1 MPEPLMQDDVVE
13 KVARAMYDA
22 SHRSLKS
29 CYSWDEEREPHQE
42 HIRERYLREAR
53 AALAAHDL
61 AVGERIERLTKALS
75 EICDLSSDNYDSD
88 RAWALAMQL
97 RARCELHGWLEQ
109 RGVK

>member
-1 MPEPLMQDDVVE
+1 MSLERDGYDGPITFCCDECGGEMRAPEPYDD
-13 KVARAMYDA
+13 A
-22 SHRSLKS
+22 
-29 CYSWDEEREPHQE
+29 
-42 HIRERYLREAR
+42 EAAHLWNTR

-75 EICDLSSDNYDSD
+75 EIRDLSSDNYDSD